1 MVGLSFTIRN
11 GGLSF
16 EDGTS
21 AFSGLNVYQP
31 SGQLTVVLGA
41 SGCGKTTLLRAVG
54 GLLPFS
60 SGTITFR
67 DADGLERDT
76 RSETGFCF
84 QEPRL
89 LPWLTVEG
97 NIGLR
102 GRLQGEVDR
111 SRVQELLDWVE
122 LGSDVA
128 TLRPHELSGG
138 MQLSLIHI

>member
-1 MVGLSFTIRN
+1 LVGLGFTIRN

-31 SGQLTVVLGA
+31 PNQLTVVLGA

-60 SGTITFR
+60 SGTVTFN
-67 DADGLERDT
+67 DSDGQEV
-76 RSETGFCF
+76 ETPGRIGFCF

-89 LPWLTVEG
+89 LPWLTVEE
-97 NIGLR
+97 NIGLH
-102 GRLQGEVDR
+102 GRLQGQINAGR
-111 SRVQELLDWVE
+111 
-122 LGSDVA
+122 
-128 TLRPHELSGG
+128 
-138 MQLSLIHI
+138 